1 MNSAVST
8 PAIAPLVTSWR
19 KSTRSEPTAN
29 CVQVA
34 AAGSGAARRIGV
46 RDSKFPSGPDLW
58 FTPDVWAAFVDQ
70 TRRQAG
76 AWIRDSG
83 RDGGVITGHIPAE
96 QVPADFRRDD
106 KVFESGRRAITV
118 RGAAGLG
125 GPVLYFT
132 EAEWEAFVAGVTAGE
147 FDDLLGG
154 LAGEPGRHGG

>member
-8 PAIAPLVTSWR
+8 PAVPATVWR
-19 KSTRSEPTAN
+19 KSVRSEPTAN

-58 FTPDVWAAFVDQ
+58 FSPDGWAVFVDQ
-70 TRRQAG
+70 TRGQASM
-76 AWIRDSG
+76 WIPDSVGDG
-83 RDGGVITGHIPAE
+83 RVVTGQIPAE
-96 QVPADFRRDD
+96 QVPAEYRKDD
-106 KVFESGRRAITV
+106 KVFEPGHRAITV

-132 EAEWEAFVAGVTAGE
+132 EAEWDAFVAGVTDGE
-147 FDDLLGG
+147 FDDLL
-154 LAGEPGRHGG
+154 AEPEQRGR